1 MTTFIA
7 ADASR
12 SALDAY
18 FRDLARFPPLTP
30 EAETNLARAAIAG
43 DPEAREK
50 LISCNLRF
58 VVMVAK
64 RYQYLGLPLEDLIS
78 EGNRGI
84 LRALRKFDPDRGVR
98 FVSYAVHWIMV
109 TIERALDYAPMVRQK
124 GKAPGEVRA
133 IRRAANRLAQQI
145 GERPTAAELAQATGI
160 DEIII
165 AEALHIG
172 HALSLDAPSEDG
184 DLSLLD
190 RLASTRRPSPAQ
202 EASDAE
208 LRDTLNAVLDSLPE
222 REAALLRLHYGL
234 NGATPMIQKVIA
246 GVMGVTPQRIQQLH
260 AQALDRLRN
269 GLPRQRLEPFTT
281 LDQPE
286 NGKAIDRRPPPP
298 TDRGSRRQEPA
309 RKASTPPAI
318 TARHQDQIVRLRAA
332 EQGEARRRRPRRIPS
347 LDRHSPPPADS
358 PTPHER
364 MVASTAERPP
374 APGPDTVAAPD
385 ERTPDDLDEIRA
397 FALSRAGRLTD
408 RRVAAEIGI
417 GKWAFTNFLSGEA
430 PAAPHATL
438 IRKWYKQVPPEDEA
452 DIAADYRRISPK
464 DLRAFLQDDVDLIST
479 RSVARGAGVSHSGL
493 DKFLSN
499 PDQKLHPRTRRL
511 LGLYYLRRKEELAR
525 GPEVPSRRVF
535 PDRSAP
541 PGASDHPS
549 PQEPVN
555 EPAPAP
561 AAPAPPVDAQ
571 PSTGSSGEAGTA
583 DLRRFYLAR
592 ALREGG
598 QALADSTGLPA
609 PELLLFLQGGQP
621 TEQVR
626 VRLAEDYARHA
637 QRKAQALRELLN
649 DLDPSAAAATA
660 RGVHDALAAGY
671 EASGLPVPRWLTIGC

>member
-12 SALDAY
+12 TALDAY

-30 EAETNLARAAIAG
+30 EEETILARAAIAG

-78 EGNRGI
+78 EGNHGI
-84 LRALRKFDPDRGVR
+84 LRALKKFDPERGVR

-172 HALSLDAPSEDG
+172 HARSLDGPSEDG

-190 RLASTRRPSPAQ
+190 RLASAERPSPAQ

-222 REAALLRLHYGL
+222 REAALLRLNYGL
-234 NGATPMIQKVIA
+234 NGATPMIQREIA
-246 GVMGVTPQRIQQLH
+246 DVMGVTPQRIQQLH

-281 LDQPE
+281 LDE
-286 NGKAIDRRPPPP
+286 SAHGKAIGERPPPP
-298 TDRGSRRQEPA
+298 NGRGSRRQGPA
-309 RKASTPPAI
+309 RKTPATPKI
-318 TARHQDQIVRLRAA
+318 PARHQEQIVRLRAA
-332 EQGEARRRRPRRIPS
+332 EQGEERRSRPRRIAS
-347 LDRHSPPPADS
+347 LVRHSPPRADS

-374 APGPDTVAAPD
+374 APGPGTVAAPD
-385 ERTPDDLDEIRA
+385 EQTPGDLGEIRA
-397 FALSRAGRLTD
+397 FAQSRAGRLTD

-417 GKWAFTNFLSGEA
+417 GRWAFTNFLSGEA
-430 PAAPHATL
+430 PTPPHATL
-438 IRKWYKQVPPEDEA
+438 IRKWYKRVPPEDEA
-452 DIAADYRRISPK
+452 DIIADYRRIPLK

-511 LGLYYLRRKEELAR
+511 FGLYYLRRKEEIAR
-525 GPEVPSRRVF
+525 GPDLPARRGS
-535 PDRSAP
+535 PDRAAPSSAP
-541 PGASDHPS
+541 DHPS

-561 AAPAPPVDAQ
+561 AAPAPPVEAQ
-571 PSTGSSGEAGTA
+571 GSTDSSGGAGTD

-609 PELLLFLQGGQP
+609 PVLLLFLQGGQP
-621 TEQVR
+621 TELVR
-626 VRLAEDYARHA
+626 ARLAEDYARHA

-649 DLDPSAAAATA
+649 DLDPSAVAATA

-671 EASGLPVPRWLTIGC
+671 EASAIPVPKWLMTGC